1 MKSHANKLAVA
12 VAACSLSLSGL
23 TQAQKLEEVVVTASK
38 VEASIQDTPI
48 AVTAFT
54 QEALDSQL
62 INDSSAMQFSVPN
75 LTQTK
80 GNFSGGDIRIRG
92 IGSGAVSTFGD
103 SGVGIHVNG
112 IYQVATRIFET
123 QFLDMERVEVLRGPQ
138 GTLYG
143 RNTTGGVINL
153 ITAKADPTEFSAS
166 LDGTVGNYGAN
177 QGRFHVNAPLS
188 DTLAFRAAGM
198 MLNRD
203 GFTENVFTGNDVDD
217 RSLWS
222 GRLSF
227 TWDAGENTQVNFMY
241 SLFEEDDSRMRSQKQ
256 ACNRD
261 PAGILGCLPG
271 NPTYGVA
278 NTAGGIS
285 GSLMNT
291 IGVINTNVQS
301 LLALSDQLGIT
312 GSASNLALLGPN
324 VAAGTTAFGPTDFIN
339 DNNPDDRR
347 QVNMD
352 YEPTYFAEEE
362 MFQLQLVHEEGDL
375 TYSWS
380 TGYTENNYSST
391 EDYEKGVADSNWQP
405 TLDTFVDL
413 GNATALSGGQ
423 YQALLC
429 GLAGVPAA
437 ACGIPGVTDIG
448 VLGPATGLNALAPF
462 MVESVPGSGV
472 ALWAG
477 NSALLGGYGAGVPV
491 LMPDGS
497 LVYAS
502 KNFGADESMSDNEGW
517 SHEFR
522 VQSNYDGNLN
532 FMLGAMNLDYQDR
545 NRYVVRST
553 GLSFPGQVLP
563 INPAVFPAPFGAAN
577 PHDEVN
583 PHMQGYEND
592 TRLYELDAQALFGEL
607 YYDVNEDL
615 RLTFGARYS
624 EEEKK
629 SKQRT
634 IYVTFADLPPL
645 DPTNNAYG
653 FPKYDQEEFT
663 WKMNATYNM
672 SNDTMVYGTI
682 SSSFKSGGVNPISV
696 DDDLADPAAGGDPA
710 NLGFKPEFVD
720 AFEIGL
726 KTTFMDGAAQFN
738 GAFFFYD
745 YKDMQQSK
753 IVSVTSLNQN
763 SDAEITGFE
772 GEFRWAATENLEVT
786 ANFGWVNAEIGDYNT
801 VDTANPN
808 ARGTTEGVIS
818 VNGINFI
825 GMVNPET
832 GANDFGNTVVDG
844 QVVPVDFSRCDQ
856 PAGFPCAG
864 YRQSLNGNQ
873 IALTPEF
880 NYNIG
885 LIYRSE
891 MAGMPL
897 AMQTNYYWQDEMY
910 TTNFNNPGTKIEDW
924 SMWNANARLMGEDW
938 YAEVWVR
945 NILDDDNITGGYL
958 TTSVSSLFT
967 NQFILEPRTYGLSV
981 GLRF

>member
-12 VAACSLSLSGL
+12 VAACSLSLTSL
-23 TQAQKLEEVVVTASK
+23 SQAQQLEEVVVTAAK

-48 AVTAFT
+48 AVSAFT
-54 QEALDSQL
+54 QDQLDAQL
-62 INDSSAMQFSVPN
+62 INDASAMQFSVPN
-75 LTQTK
+75 LTMTK
-80 GNFSGGDIRIRG
+80 GNFTSQDIRIRG
-92 IGSGAVSTFGD
+92 IGSGAVGTFGD
-103 SGVGIHVNG
+103 TGVGIHVNG

-123 QFLDMERVEVLRGPQ
+123 QYLDVERVETLRGPQ

-143 RNTTGGVINL
+143 RNTTGGVINV
-153 ITAKADPTEFSAS
+153 ITAKADPSEFSAS
-166 LDGTVGNYGAN
+166 LDGTVGNYGAT
-177 QGRFHVNAPLS
+177 QARFHVNSPLS
-188 DTLAFRAAGM
+188 DTLALRIAGM
-198 MLNRD
+198 SLERD
-203 GFTENVFTGNDVDD
+203 GFTENEFTGNDVDD

-222 GRLSF
+222 GRLSL
-227 TWDAGENTQVNFMY
+227 TWDAGDDTQVNFMY
-241 SLFEEDDSRMRSQKQ
+241 SKFEEDDSRMRSQKQ

-261 PAGILGCLPG
+261 PNGILGCLPG
-271 NPTYGVA
+271 NPTYSTA
-278 NTAGGIS
+278 NGGGI
-285 GSLMNT
+285 GDALMAT
-291 IGVINTNVQS
+291 ISTINTNVQGLLGQAALLGIGDPNNAS
-301 LLALSDQLGIT
+301 LLA
-312 GSASNLALLGPN
+312 N
-324 VAAGTTAFGPTDFIN
+324 VGAGTTTFQDVFLF

-347 QVNMD
+347 TVNMD
-352 YEPTYFAEEE
+352 YEPTYKAEEE
-362 MFQLQLVHEEGDL
+362 MFQLQISHDMGDL
-375 TYSWS
+375 SLNWS
-380 TGYTENNYSST
+380 TGYTENFYSST
-391 EDYEKGVADSNWQP
+391 EDYEKGVATGNWQP

-413 GNATALSGGQ
+413 GNATALTGGE

-429 GLAGVPAA
+429 GLAGVGPDT
-437 ACGIPGVTDIG
+437 CGIPGVTDAG
-448 VLGPATGLNALAPF
+448 TLGTATGIAALAPF
-462 MVESVPGSGV
+462 MVESLAPGT

-477 NSALLGGYGAGVPV
+477 NSALLGGYGAGIPV
-491 LMPDGS
+491 LLPDGT
-497 LVYAS
+497 VVNTG
-502 KNFGADESMSDNEGW
+502 KQFGADESYGKNEGW

-522 VQSNYDGNLN
+522 IQSSYDGNLN
-532 FMLGAMNLDYQDR
+532 FLLGGMMLDYENR
-545 NRYVVRST
+545 NRYVVRNA
-553 GLSFPGQVLP
+553 GLAFPGQVLP
-563 INPAVFPAPFGAAN
+563 INPAVFPAPANLAN
-577 PHDEVN
+577 PHDEVS
-583 PHMQGYEND
+583 PHMWGYEND
-592 TRLYELDAQALFGEL
+592 TRRYQLDAKAIFGEL
-607 YYDVNEDL
+607 YWDVNQDL

-624 EEEKK
+624 DETKK

-645 DPTNNAYG
+645 DSENNAYG
-653 FPKYDQEEFT
+653 FPEYDQDEFT
-663 WKMNATYNM
+663 WKVNATYNM
-672 SNDTMVYGTI
+672 GEDTLLYGTL

-696 DDDLADPAAGGDPA
+696 DDDLADPAAGGDPR
-710 NLGFKPEFVD
+710 NLGFAPEFVD
-720 AFEIGL
+720 AFELGL

-738 GAFFFYD
+738 GALFYYD

-753 IVSVTSLNQN
+753 IVSVTSINQN
-763 SDAEITGFE
+763 TDAEITGFE

-825 GMVNPET
+825 GMVNPAT
-832 GANDFGNTVVDG
+832 GANDFANTVVDG

-897 AMQTNYYWQDEMY
+897 NMQTNYYWQDEMY

-958 TTSVSSLFT
+958 TSSVSSLFT

>member
-12 VAACSLSLSGL
+12 VAACSLSLTSL
-23 TQAQKLEEVVVTASK
+23 SQAQQLEEVVVTAAK

-48 AVTAFT
+48 AVSAFT
-54 QEALDSQL
+54 QDQLDAQL
-62 INDSSAMQFSVPN
+62 INDASAMQFSVPN
-75 LTQTK
+75 LTITK
-80 GNFSGGDIRIRG
+80 GNFTGQDIRIRG
-92 IGSGAVSTFGD
+92 IGSGAVGTFGD
-103 SGVGIHVNG
+103 TGVGIHVNG

-123 QFLDMERVEVLRGPQ
+123 QYLDVERVETLRGPQ

-143 RNTTGGVINL
+143 RNTTGGVINV

-166 LDGTVGNYGAN
+166 LDGTVGNYGAT
-177 QGRFHVNAPLS
+177 QARFHVNSPLS
-188 DTLAFRAAGM
+188 DTLALRIAGM
-198 MLNRD
+198 SLERD
-203 GFTENVFTGNDVDD
+203 GFTENEFTGNDVDD

-222 GRLSF
+222 GRLSL
-227 TWDAGENTQVNFMY
+227 TWDAGDDTQVNFMY
-241 SLFEEDDSRMRSQKQ
+241 SKFEEDDSRMRSQKQ

-261 PAGILGCLPG
+261 PDAILGCLPG
-271 NPTYGVA
+271 NPTY
-278 NTAGGIS
+278 NTANQGGIADA
-285 GSLMNT
+285 LMGT
-291 IGVINTNVQS
+291 IGTINTNVQGLLGQAALLGIGDPNNAS
-301 LLALSDQLGIT
+301 LLA
-312 GSASNLALLGPN
+312 N
-324 VAAGTTAFGPTDFIN
+324 VGAGTTSFQQAFLF

-347 QVNMD
+347 TVNMD
-352 YEPTYFAEEE
+352 YEPTYVAEEE
-362 MFQLQLVHEEGDL
+362 MFQLQISHDMGDL
-375 TYSWS
+375 SLNWS
-380 TGYTENNYSST
+380 TGYTENFFRST
-391 EDYEKGVADSNWQP
+391 EDYEKGVATGNWQP

-413 GNATALSGGQ
+413 GNASPLNPGE

-429 GLAGVPAA
+429 GLASVPAA
-437 ACGIPGVTDIG
+437 ACGIAGQTDIPT
-448 VLGPATGLNALAPF
+448 LGAATGVDALAPF
-462 MVESVPGSGV
+462 MVDFAGSGA

-491 LMPDGS
+491 LMPDGT
-497 LVYAS
+497 LVTAG
-502 KNFGADESMSDNEGW
+502 NQFGADQSMSSNEGW

-522 VQSNYDGNLN
+522 IQSNYDGNLN
-532 FMLGAMNLDYQDR
+532 FLLGGMMLDYESR
-545 NRYVVRST
+545 NHYVVRST
-553 GLSFPGQVLP
+553 GLSFPGQILP
-563 INPAVFPAPFGAAN
+563 INPAVFPAPAN
-577 PHDEVN
+577 LADPSDEVN
-583 PHMQGYEND
+583 PHMWGYEND
-592 TRLYELDAQALFGEL
+592 TRRYQLDAKAIFGEL
-607 YYDVNEDL
+607 YWDVNQDL

-624 EEEKK
+624 DETKK

-645 DPTNNAYG
+645 DSVNNAYG
-653 FPKYDQEEFT
+653 FPEYDQDEFT
-663 WKMNATYNM
+663 WKFNATYNM
-672 SNDTMVYGTI
+672 GEDTLLYGTV

-710 NLGFKPEFVD
+710 NLGFRPEFVD
-720 AFEIGL
+720 AFELGL

-738 GAFFFYD
+738 GAFFYYD

-763 SDAEITGFE
+763 SDAEITGLE

-786 ANFGWVNAEIGDYNT
+786 ANFGWVNAEIGDYDT

-808 ARGTTEGVIS
+808 ARGTTEGVTSI
-818 VNGINFI
+818 NGVNFI
-825 GMVNPET
+825 VPYT
-832 GANDFGNTVVDG
+832 DASGNL
-844 QVVPVDFSRCDQ
+844 VPVDYSRCDQ
-856 PAGFPCAG
+856 PAPFPCAG
-864 YRQSLNGNQ
+864 YRQSLKGNQ

-958 TTSVSSLFT
+958 TSSVSSLFT

>member
-23 TQAQKLEEVVVTASK
+23 TQAQKLEEVVVTAAK

-48 AVTAFT
+48 AVTAFS

-80 GNFSGGDIRIRG
+80 GNFTGGDIRIRG
-92 IGSGAVSTFGD
+92 IGSGAVGTFGD

-166 LDGTVGNYGAN
+166 LDATVGNYGAN
-177 QGRFHVNAPLS
+177 QGRFHINTPLS

-256 ACNRD
+256 ACNTD
-261 PAGILGCLPG
+261 PSGTLGCLPG
-271 NPTYGVA
+271 SPTYGVA
-278 NTAGGIS
+278 NGGGIGDALMASIS
-285 GSLMNT
+285 GISDGSQLFLGLAGQLGLNP
-291 IGVINTNVQS
+291 GNAA
-301 LLALSDQLGIT
+301 LLANTAMFGD
-312 GSASNLALLGPN
+312 GSAVFSAPFLS
-324 VAAGTTAFGPTDFIN
+324 

-347 QVNMD
+347 KVNMD

-362 MFQLQLVHEEGDL
+362 MFQLQLTHDEGDL

-380 TGYTENNYSST
+380 TGYTENVVRAT
-391 EDYEKGVADSNWQP
+391 EDYEKGVANGSWQP
-405 TLDTFVDL
+405 GLDALVDL
-413 GNATALSGGQ
+413 GNATPLSMAQYAQYQQIAAGSGG
-423 YQALLC
+423 AL
-429 GLAGVPAA
+429 PA
-437 ACGIPGVTDIG
+437 IPDS
-448 VLGPATGLNALAPF
+448 LLPF
-462 MVESVPGSGV
+462 MVDFMGPGS
-472 ALWAG
+472 AFWAG
-477 NSALLGGYGAGVPV
+477 NSALLGDLGSGIPV
-491 LMPDGS
+491 LMPDGT
-497 LVYAS
+497 LVRTS
-502 KNFGADESMSDNEGW
+502 KQFGADQSMGMDEGW

-522 VQSNYDGNLN
+522 VQSNFDGDLN
-532 FMLGAMNLDYQDR
+532 FLLGAMNLDYQSGGH
-545 NRYVVRST
+545 YVVRNAGI
-553 GLSFPGQVLP
+553 GLPGQILP
-563 INPAVFPAPFGAAN
+563 IDPRVFPAPSN
-577 PHDEVN
+577 LTDPSNEVS
-583 PHMQGYEND
+583 PHMWGYEND

-607 YYDVNEDL
+607 YYDVNQDL

-645 DPTNNAYG
+645 DPENNAYG

-663 WKMNATYNM
+663 WKLNATYNM
-672 SNDTMVYGTI
+672 SNDTMVYGTV

-720 AFEIGL
+720 AFEIGM

-772 GEFRWAATENLEVT
+772 GELRMALTDSLEFT
-786 ANFGWVNAEIGDYNT
+786 ANVGWVDAEIGEYDT

-808 ARGTTEGVIS
+808 ARGNTEGVTSI
-818 VNGINFI
+818 NGVNFI
-825 GMVNPET
+825 VPYT
-832 GANDFGNTVVDG
+832 DASGNL
-844 QVVPVDFSRCDQ
+844 VPVDYSRCDQ
-856 PAGFPCAG
+856 PAPFPCAG
-864 YRQSLNGNQ
+864 YRQSLAGNQ

-880 NYNIG
+880 NYNLG

-891 MAGMPL
+891 MGGMPL
-897 AMQTNYYWQDEMY
+897 FMQTNYYWQDKMY
-910 TTNFNNPGTKIEDW
+910 STNFNTPGTEIEDW
-924 SMWNANARLMGEDW
+924 SMWNASARVMGNGW
-938 YAEVWVR
+938 YAEAWVR

-958 TTSVSSLFT
+958 TSSVSSLFT
-967 NQFILEPRTYGLSV
+967 NQFILEPRTYGLTV
-981 GLRF
+981 GMRF

>member
-80 GNFSGGDIRIRG
+80 GNFTAGDIRIRG
-92 IGSGAVSTFGD
+92 IGSGAVGSFGD

-112 IYQVATRIFET
+112 IYQVSTRIFET

-256 ACNRD
+256 ACNTD

-291 IGVINTNVQS
+291 IGSINDGVQTF
-301 LLALSDQLGIT
+301 LGLAAAQLGINPGNAGLLANTSLLGT
-312 GSASNLALLGPN
+312 GSAL
-324 VAAGTTAFGPTDFIN
+324 FGPTDFIN
-339 DNNPDDRR
+339 DTNPDDRR
-347 QVNMD
+347 KVNMD

-362 MFQLQLVHEEGDL
+362 MFQLQLTHEEGDL

-380 TGYTENNYSST
+380 TGYTENNFSST

-405 TLDTFVDL
+405 TLDTFVQL
-413 GNATALSGGQ
+413 GNAQALSLAQYAQ
-423 YQALLC
+423 YQQIAAGSGGAL
-429 GLAGVPAA
+429 PA
-437 ACGIPGVTDIG
+437 IPDS
-448 VLGPATGLNALAPF
+448 LLPF
-462 MVESVPGSGV
+462 MVDFAGPGT
-472 ALWAG
+472 AFWAG

-491 LMPDGS
+491 LMPDGT
-497 LVYAS
+497 LVNAS

-532 FMLGAMNLDYQDR
+532 FMVGAMNLDYQSR

-553 GLSFPGQVLP
+553 GLAFPGQVLP
-563 INPAVFPAPFGAAN
+563 INAAVFPAPFGAAN

-607 YYDVNEDL
+607 YYDVNQDL
-615 RLTFGARYS
+615 RLTFGARLS

-645 DPTNNAYG
+645 DPENNAYG
-653 FPKYDQEEFT
+653 VPKYDQEEFT
-663 WKMNATYNM
+663 WKFNATYNM

-720 AFEIGL
+720 AFEVGM

-772 GEFRWAATENLEVT
+772 GELRMALSDNLEFT
-786 ANFGWVNAEIGDYNT
+786 ANVGWVDAEIGDYDT

-808 ARGTTEGVIS
+808 ARGTTEGVTS
-818 VNGINFI
+818 VNGVNFI
-825 GMVNPET
+825 VPYT
-832 GANDFGNTVVDG
+832 DASGNL
-844 QVVPVDFSRCDQ
+844 VPVDYSRCDQ
-856 PAGFPCAG
+856 PAPYPCAG
-864 YRQSLNGNQ
+864 YRQSLAGNQ
-873 IALTPEF
+873 IALTPEL
-880 NYNIG
+880 NYNLG
-885 LIYRSE
+885 LIYKSQ
-891 MAGMPL
+891 MGGMPL
-897 AMQTNYYWQDEMY
+897 ALQTNYYWQDKMY
-910 TTNFNNPGTKIEDW
+910 TTNFNTPGTEIEDW
-924 SMWNANARLMGEDW
+924 SMWNANARVMGDDW
-938 YAEVWVR
+938 YAELWVR

-958 TTSVSSLFT
+958 TSSVSNLFT
-967 NQFILEPRTYGLSV
+967 NQFILEPRTYGLTV
-981 GLRF
+981 GMRF

>member
-1 MKSHANKLAVA
+1 
-12 VAACSLSLSGL
+12 
-23 TQAQKLEEVVVTASK
+23 
-38 VEASIQDTPI
+38 
-48 AVTAFT
+48 
-54 QEALDSQL
+54 
-62 INDSSAMQFSVPN
+62 
-75 LTQTK
+75 
-80 GNFSGGDIRIRG
+80 
-92 IGSGAVSTFGD
+92 
-103 SGVGIHVNG
+103 
-112 IYQVATRIFET
+112 
-123 QFLDMERVEVLRGPQ
+123 
-138 GTLYG
+138 
-143 RNTTGGVINL
+143 
-153 ITAKADPTEFSAS
+153 

-278 NTAGGIS
+278 NTSGGIS

-291 IGVINTNVQS
+291 IGTINSNVQS

-312 GSASNLALLGPN
+312 GSMSNAMLLGPN

-347 QVNMD
+347 KVNMD

-380 TGYTENNYSST
+380 TGYTENNFSST

-532 FMLGAMNLDYQDR
+532 FMLGAMNLDYQSR
-545 NRYVVRST
+545 GRYVVRST
-553 GLSFPGQVLP
+553 GLAFPGQVLP
-563 INPAVFPAPFGAAN
+563 INPFVFPAPFGAAN
-577 PHDEVN
+577 PHDEAN
-583 PHMQGYEND
+583 PHMQGYDND

-624 EEEKK
+624 EEEKS

-653 FPKYDQEEFT
+653 VPKYDQEEFT

-720 AFEIGL
+720 AFEIGM

-772 GEFRWAATENLEVT
+772 GELRMLLTDNLEFT
-786 ANFGWVNAEIGDYNT
+786 ANVGWVDAEIGEYDT

-808 ARGTTEGVIS
+808 ARGTTEGVVS
-818 VNGINFI
+818 VNGVNFI
-825 GMVNPET
+825 VPYVD
-832 GANDFGNTVVDG
+832 ASGNL
-844 QVVPVDFSRCDQ
+844 VPVDYSRCDQ
-856 PAGFPCAG
+856 PAPFPCAG
-864 YRQSLNGNQ
+864 YRQSLAGNQ

-880 NYNIG
+880 NYNLG
-885 LIYRSE
+885 LIYKSE
-891 MAGMPL
+891 MGGMPL
-897 AMQTNYYWQDEMY
+897 ALQTNYYWQDKMY
-910 TTNFNNPGTKIEDW
+910 TTNFNTPGTEIEDW
-924 SMWNANARLMGEDW
+924 SMWNANARLMGDSW
-938 YAEVWVR
+938 YAELWVR

-958 TTSVSSLFT
+958 TSSVSNLFT
-967 NQFILEPRTYGLSV
+967 NQFILEPRTYGLTV
-981 GLRF
+981 GMRF

>member
-12 VAACSLSLSGL
+12 VAACSLLLSGL

-92 IGSGAVSTFGD
+92 IGSGAVGTFGD

-291 IGVINTNVQS
+291 IGAINDGVQLFLGLAGAQLGLNPGNAA
-301 LLALSDQLGIT
+301 LLANTSLFGT
-312 GSASNLALLGPN
+312 GNAL
-324 VAAGTTAFGPTDFIN
+324 FGPTDFIN

-347 QVNMD
+347 KVNMD

-362 MFQLQLVHEEGDL
+362 MFQLQLTHEEGDL

-380 TGYTENNYSST
+380 TGYTENNFSST

-405 TLDTFVDL
+405 TLDTFVQL
-413 GNATALSGGQ
+413 GNAQALSLGQ
-423 YQALLC
+423 YALYQQIA
-429 GLAGVPAA
+429 AGSGGALPA
-437 ACGIPGVTDIG
+437 IPDS
-448 VLGPATGLNALAPF
+448 LLPF
-462 MVESVPGSGV
+462 MVDFAGPGT
-472 ALWAG
+472 AFWAG

-491 LMPDGS
+491 LMPDGT
-497 LVYAS
+497 LVNAS

-522 VQSNYDGNLN
+522 VRSNYDGNLN
-532 FMLGAMNLDYQDR
+532 FMLGAMNLDYQSR

-553 GLSFPGQVLP
+553 GLAFPGQVLP
-563 INPAVFPAPFGAAN
+563 INAAVFPAPFGAAN

-607 YYDVNEDL
+607 YYDVNQDL
-615 RLTFGARYS
+615 RLTFGARLS

-645 DPTNNAYG
+645 DPENNAYG
-653 FPKYDQEEFT
+653 VPKYDQEEFT
-663 WKMNATYNM
+663 WKFNATYNM

-696 DDDLADPAAGGDPA
+696 DDDLADPTAGGDPA

-720 AFEIGL
+720 AFEVGM

-772 GEFRWAATENLEVT
+772 GELRMALTENLEFT
-786 ANFGWVNAEIGDYNT
+786 ANVGWVDAEIGEYNT

-808 ARGTTEGVIS
+808 ARGTTEGVTSI
-818 VNGINFI
+818 NGVNFI
-825 GMVNPET
+825 VPYVD
-832 GANDFGNTVVDG
+832 ASGNTV
-844 QVVPVDFSRCDQ
+844 PVDYSRCDQ
-856 PAGFPCAG
+856 PAPFPCAG
-864 YRQSLNGNQ
+864 YRQSLAGNQ

-880 NYNIG
+880 NYNLG
-885 LIYRSE
+885 LIYKTQ
-891 MAGMPL
+891 MGGMPMAL
-897 AMQTNYYWQDEMY
+897 QTNYYWQDKMY
-910 TTNFNNPGTKIEDW
+910 TTNFNSSSNQIEDW
-924 SMWNANARLMGEDW
+924 SMWNANARVMGDGW
-938 YAEVWVR
+938 YAEAWVR

-958 TTSVSSLFT
+958 TSSVSSLFT
-967 NQFILEPRTYGLSV
+967 NQFILEPRTYGLTV
-981 GLRF
+981 GMRF

>member
-1 MKSHANKLAVA
+1 MKSHAKKLAVA

-23 TQAQKLEEVVVTASK
+23 TQAQKLEEVVVTAAK

-48 AVTAFT
+48 AVSAFS
-54 QEALDSQL
+54 QEQLDAQL
-62 INDSSAMQFSVPN
+62 INDASAMQFSVPN

-80 GNFSGGDIRIRG
+80 GNFTAGDIRIRG
-92 IGSGAVSTFGD
+92 IGSGAVGTFGD

-112 IYQVATRIFET
+112 IYQVSTRIFET

-153 ITAKADPTEFSAS
+153 ITAKADPSEFNAS
-166 LDGTVGNYGAN
+166 IDATVGNYGAN
-177 QGRFHVNAPLS
+177 QGRFHVNTPLS

-203 GFTENVFTGNDVDD
+203 GFTENLYTGNDVDD

-256 ACNRD
+256 ACNTD

-271 NPTYGVA
+271 TPTYGVA
-278 NTAGGIS
+278 NGGGIADALMDSIS
-285 GSLMNT
+285 GISDGSQLFL
-291 IGVINTNVQS
+291 G
-301 LLALSDQLGIT
+301 LAAAQLGINPENAGLLANT
-312 GSASNLALLGPN
+312 AMFGDGSALFVRPFL
-324 VAAGTTAFGPTDFIN
+324 T

-347 QVNMD
+347 KVNMD
-352 YEPTYFAEEE
+352 YDPTYFAEEE
-362 MFQLQLVHEEGDL
+362 MFQLQLTHEEGDL

-380 TGYTENNYSST
+380 TGYTETMFRST
-391 EDYEKGVADSNWQP
+391 EDYEKGVTTGSWQP
-405 TLDTFVDL
+405 GLDALVDL
-413 GNATALSGGQ
+413 GNATPLSMAQYAQYQQIAAGSGG
-423 YQALLC
+423 AL
-429 GLAGVPAA
+429 PA
-437 ACGIPGVTDIG
+437 IPDS
-448 VLGPATGLNALAPF
+448 LLPF
-462 MVESVPGSGV
+462 MVDFMGPGS
-472 ALWAG
+472 AFWAG
-477 NSALLGGYGAGVPV
+477 NSALLGGYGAGIPL
-491 LMPDGS
+491 LMPDGT
-497 LVYAS
+497 LVRTGRQ
-502 KNFGADESMSDNEGW
+502 FGADQSMSDNEGW

-532 FMLGAMNLDYQDR
+532 FMIGAFNLDYEGR
-545 NRYVVRST
+545 NHYVVRNA
-553 GLSFPGQVLP
+553 GLALPGQILP
-563 INPAVFPAPFGAAN
+563 IDPRVFPAPSN
-577 PHDEVN
+577 LSDPHSENN
-583 PHMQGYEND
+583 PHMWGYEND

-607 YYDVNEDL
+607 YYDVNQDL

-645 DPTNNAYG
+645 DTENNAYG

-672 SNDTMVYGTI
+672 SDDTMVYGTI

-720 AFEIGL
+720 AFELGM

-745 YKDMQQSK
+745 YVDMQQSK

-772 GEFRWAATENLEVT
+772 GELRMLLADNLEFT
-786 ANFGWVNAEIGDYNT
+786 ANVGWVDAELGEYNT

-808 ARGTTEGVIS
+808 ARGTTEGVTS
-818 VNGINFI
+818 VNGVNFI
-825 GMVNPET
+825 IPY
-832 GANDFGNTVVDG
+832 ADASGN
-844 QVVPVDFSRCDQ
+844 VVPVDYSRCDQ
-856 PAGFPCAG
+856 PAPFPCAG
-864 YRQSLNGNQ
+864 YRQSLAGNQ

-880 NYNIG
+880 NYNLG
-885 LIYRSE
+885 LIYTSE
-891 MAGMPL
+891 MGGMPL
-897 AMQTNYYWQDEMY
+897 AIQTNYYWQDKMY
-910 TTNFNNPGTKIEDW
+910 TTNFNSSSNQIEDW
-924 SMWNANARLMGEDW
+924 SMWNANARIMGDGW
-938 YAEVWVR
+938 YAEAWVR

-958 TTSVSSLFT
+958 TSSVSSLFT
-967 NQFILEPRTYGLSV
+967 NQFILEPRTYGLTV
-981 GLRF
+981 GMRF

>member
-1 MKSHANKLAVA
+1 M
-12 VAACSLSLSGL
+12 
-23 TQAQKLEEVVVTASK
+23 
-38 VEASIQDTPI
+38 
-48 AVTAFT
+48 
-54 QEALDSQL
+54 
-62 INDSSAMQFSVPN
+62 
-75 LTQTK
+75 
-80 GNFSGGDIRIRG
+80 
-92 IGSGAVSTFGD
+92 
-103 SGVGIHVNG
+103 
-112 IYQVATRIFET
+112 
-123 QFLDMERVEVLRGPQ
+123 
-138 GTLYG
+138 
-143 RNTTGGVINL
+143 NT
-153 ITAKADPTEFSAS
+153 
-166 LDGTVGNYGAN
+166 
-177 QGRFHVNAPLS
+177 PLS

-256 ACNRD
+256 ACNTD
-261 PAGILGCLPG
+261 PSGILGCLPG

-278 NTAGGIS
+278 NTGGGIS

-291 IGVINTNVQS
+291 IGGINDGVQTF
-301 LLALSDQLGIT
+301 LGLAAAQLGINPGNAGLLANT
-312 GSASNLALLGPN
+312 SLLGNGSAL
-324 VAAGTTAFGPTDFIN
+324 FGPTDFIN

-347 QVNMD
+347 KVNMD

-362 MFQLQLVHEEGDL
+362 MFQLQLTHEEGDL

-380 TGYTENNYSST
+380 TGYTENNFSST

-405 TLDTFVDL
+405 TLDTFVQL
-413 GNATALSGGQ
+413 GNAQALSLAQYAQ
-423 YQALLC
+423 YQQIAAGSGGALPAIPDALL
-429 GLAGVPAA
+429 
-437 ACGIPGVTDIG
+437 
-448 VLGPATGLNALAPF
+448 PF
-462 MVESVPGSGV
+462 MVDFQGPGT
-472 ALWAG
+472 AFWAG
-477 NSALLGGYGAGVPV
+477 NSALLGGYGSGVPV
-491 LMPDGS
+491 LMPDGT
-497 LVYAS
+497 LVNAS

-532 FMLGAMNLDYQDR
+532 FMLGAMNLDYQSR

-553 GLSFPGQVLP
+553 GLAFPGQVLP
-563 INPAVFPAPFGAAN
+563 INAAVFPAPFGAAN

-607 YYDVNEDL
+607 YYDVNQDL

-645 DPTNNAYG
+645 DPENNAYG

-672 SNDTMVYGTI
+672 SDDTMVYGTI

-720 AFEIGL
+720 AFELGM

-772 GEFRWAATENLEVT
+772 GELRMALSDNLEFT
-786 ANFGWVNAEIGDYNT
+786 ANVGWVDAEIGDYDT

-808 ARGTTEGVIS
+808 ARGTTEGVTS
-818 VNGINFI
+818 VNGVNFI
-825 GMVNPET
+825 VPY
-832 GANDFGNTVVDG
+832 ADASGNL
-844 QVVPVDFSRCDQ
+844 VPVDYSRCDQ
-856 PAGFPCAG
+856 PAPFPCAG
-864 YRQSLNGNQ
+864 YRQSLAGNQ

-880 NYNIG
+880 NYNLG
-885 LIYRSE
+885 LIYKSE
-891 MAGMPL
+891 MGGMPL
-897 AMQTNYYWQDEMY
+897 ALQTNYYWQDKMY
-910 TTNFNNPGTKIEDW
+910 TTNFNTPGLKSKIGPCG
-924 SMWNANARLMGEDW
+924 MPTLAL
-938 YAEVWVR
+938 WVMAGTR
-945 NILDDDNITGGYL
+945 SCGFVTSWMT
-958 TTSVSSLFT
+958 TTSQVAT
-967 NQFILEPRTYGLSV
+967 
-981 GLRF
+981 

>member
-92 IGSGAVSTFGD
+92 IGSGAVGSFGD

-347 QVNMD
+347 KVNMD

-380 TGYTENNYSST
+380 TGYTENNFSST

-497 LVYAS
+497 LFYAS

-553 GLSFPGQVLP
+553 GLAFPGQVLP
-563 INPAVFPAPFGAAN
+563 INPFVFPAPFGAAN
-577 PHDEVN
+577 PHDEAN

-772 GEFRWAATENLEVT
+772 GELRMALSENLEFT
-786 ANFGWVNAEIGDYNT
+786 ANLGWVDAEIGDYNT

-808 ARGTTEGVIS
+808 ARGTTEGVVS
-818 VNGINFI
+818 VNGVNFI
-825 GMVNPET
+825 VPYVD
-832 GANDFGNTVVDG
+832 ASGNL
-844 QVVPVDFSRCDQ
+844 VPVDYSRCDQ
-856 PAGFPCAG
+856 PAPFPCAG
-864 YRQSLNGNQ
+864 YRQSLAGNQ
-873 IALTPEF
+873 IALTPEL
-880 NYNIG
+880 NYNLG
-885 LIYRSE
+885 LIYKSQ
-891 MAGMPL
+891 MGGMPL
-897 AMQTNYYWQDEMY
+897 ALQTNYYWQDKMY
-910 TTNFNNPGTKIEDW
+910 TTNFNTPGTEIEDW
-924 SMWNANARLMGEDW
+924 FMWNANARLMGDSW
-938 YAEVWVR
+938 YAELWVR

-958 TTSVSSLFT
+958 TTSVSNLFT
-967 NQFILEPRTYGLSV
+967 NQFILEPRTYGLTV
-981 GLRF
+981 GMRF

>member
-1 MKSHANKLAVA
+1 
-12 VAACSLSLSGL
+12 
-23 TQAQKLEEVVVTASK
+23 
-38 VEASIQDTPI
+38 
-48 AVTAFT
+48 
-54 QEALDSQL
+54 
-62 INDSSAMQFSVPN
+62 
-75 LTQTK
+75 
-80 GNFSGGDIRIRG
+80 
-92 IGSGAVSTFGD
+92 
-103 SGVGIHVNG
+103 
-112 IYQVATRIFET
+112 
-123 QFLDMERVEVLRGPQ
+123 
-138 GTLYG
+138 
-143 RNTTGGVINL
+143 
-153 ITAKADPTEFSAS
+153 
-166 LDGTVGNYGAN
+166 
-177 QGRFHVNAPLS
+177 
-188 DTLAFRAAGM
+188 
-198 MLNRD
+198 
-203 GFTENVFTGNDVDD
+203 
-217 RSLWS
+217 
-222 GRLSF
+222 
-227 TWDAGENTQVNFMY
+227 
-241 SLFEEDDSRMRSQKQ
+241 
-256 ACNRD
+256 
-261 PAGILGCLPG
+261 
-271 NPTYGVA
+271 
-278 NTAGGIS
+278 
-285 GSLMNT
+285 MNT
-291 IGVINTNVQS
+291 IGTINSNVQS

-312 GSASNLALLGPN
+312 GSMSNAALLGPN

-347 QVNMD
+347 KVNMD

-380 TGYTENNYSST
+380 TGYTENNFSST

-437 ACGIPGVTDIG
+437 QCGIPGATDIA
-448 VLGPATGLNALAPF
+448 VLGPATGLDALAPF

-472 ALWAG
+472 GLWAG
-477 NSALLGGYGAGVPV
+477 NSALLGGYGAGIPV
-491 LMPDGS
+491 LMPDGT
-497 LVYAS
+497 LAYAS

-532 FMLGAMNLDYQDR
+532 FMVGAMNLDYQSR

-553 GLSFPGQVLP
+553 GLAFPGQVLP
-563 INPAVFPAPFGAAN
+563 INAAVFPAPFGAAN

-592 TRLYELDAQALFGEL
+592 ARLYELDAQALFGEL
-607 YYDVNEDL
+607 YYDVNQDL
-615 RLTFGARYS
+615 RLTFGARLS

-645 DPTNNAYG
+645 DPENNAYG
-653 FPKYDQEEFT
+653 VPKYDQEEFT
-663 WKMNATYNM
+663 WKFNATYNM

-720 AFEIGL
+720 AIELGM

-772 GEFRWAATENLEVT
+772 GELRMALSENLEFT
-786 ANFGWVNAEIGDYNT
+786 ANVGWVDAEIGDYDT

-808 ARGTTEGVIS
+808 ARGTTEGVTS
-818 VNGINFI
+818 VNGVNFI
-825 GMVNPET
+825 VPYT
-832 GANDFGNTVVDG
+832 DASGNL
-844 QVVPVDFSRCDQ
+844 VPVDYSRCDQ
-856 PAGFPCAG
+856 PAPYPCAG
-864 YRQSLNGNQ
+864 YRQSLAGNQ
-873 IALTPEF
+873 IALTPEL
-880 NYNIG
+880 NYNLG
-885 LIYRSE
+885 FIYKSQ
-891 MAGMPL
+891 MGGMPL
-897 AMQTNYYWQDEMY
+897 ALQTNYYWQDKMY
-910 TTNFNNPGTKIEDW
+910 TTNFNTPGTEIEDW
-924 SMWNANARLMGEDW
+924 SMWNANARVMGDDW
-938 YAEVWVR
+938 YAELWVR

-958 TTSVSSLFT
+958 TSSVSNLFT
-967 NQFILEPRTYGLSV
+967 NQFILEPRTYGLTV
-981 GLRF
+981 GMRF

>member
-1 MKSHANKLAVA
+1 MKSHANKLAVS

-23 TQAQKLEEVVVTASK
+23 TQAQKLEEVVVTAAK

-48 AVTAFT
+48 AVTAFS

-80 GNFSGGDIRIRG
+80 GNFTGGDIRIRG
-92 IGSGAVSTFGD
+92 IGSGAVGTFGD

-166 LDGTVGNYGAN
+166 LDATVGNYGAN
-177 QGRFHVNAPLS
+177 QGRFHINTPLS

-256 ACNRD
+256 ACNTD
-261 PAGILGCLPG
+261 PSGTLGCLPG
-271 NPTYGVA
+271 SPTYGVA
-278 NTAGGIS
+278 NGGGIGDALMASIS
-285 GSLMNT
+285 GISDGSQLFLGLAGQLGLNP
-291 IGVINTNVQS
+291 GNAA
-301 LLALSDQLGIT
+301 LLANTAMFGD
-312 GSASNLALLGPN
+312 GSAVFSLPFLS
-324 VAAGTTAFGPTDFIN
+324 

-347 QVNMD
+347 KVNMD

-362 MFQLQLVHEEGDL
+362 MFQLQLTHDEGDL

-380 TGYTENNYSST
+380 TGYTENVVRAT
-391 EDYEKGVADSNWQP
+391 EDYEKGVANGSWQP
-405 TLDTFVDL
+405 GLDALVDL
-413 GNATALSGGQ
+413 GNATPLSMAQYAQYQQIAAGSGG
-423 YQALLC
+423 AL
-429 GLAGVPAA
+429 PA
-437 ACGIPGVTDIG
+437 IPDS
-448 VLGPATGLNALAPF
+448 LLPF
-462 MVESVPGSGV
+462 MVDFMGPGS
-472 ALWAG
+472 AFWAG
-477 NSALLGGYGAGVPV
+477 NSALLGDLGSGIPV
-491 LMPDGS
+491 LMPDGT
-497 LVYAS
+497 LVRTS
-502 KNFGADESMSDNEGW
+502 KQFGADQSMGMDEGW

-522 VQSNYDGNLN
+522 VQSNFDGDLN
-532 FMLGAMNLDYQDR
+532 FLLGAMNLDYESR
-545 NRYVVRST
+545 GHYVVRNAGI
-553 GLSFPGQVLP
+553 GLPGQILP
-563 INPAVFPAPFGAAN
+563 IDPRVFPAPSN
-577 PHDEVN
+577 LTDPSNEVS
-583 PHMQGYEND
+583 PHMWGYEND

-607 YYDVNEDL
+607 YYDVNQDL

-645 DPTNNAYG
+645 DPENNAYG

-663 WKMNATYNM
+663 WKANATYTM
-672 SNDTMVYGTI
+672 SDDTLLYGTV

-710 NLGFKPEFVD
+710 NLGFDPEFVD
-720 AFEIGL
+720 AFEVGL

-772 GEFRWAATENLEVT
+772 GELRWLLTESLELT
-786 ANFGWVNAEIGDYNT
+786 ANVGWVDAEIGEYDT
-801 VDTANPN
+801 VDTADPN
-808 ARGTTEGVIS
+808 ARGTTEGVTS
-818 VNGINFI
+818 VNGVNFI
-825 GMVNPET
+825 IPYLDSN
-832 GANDFGNTVVDG
+832 GNL
-844 QVVPVDFSRCDQ
+844 VPVDYSRCDQ
-856 PAGFPCAG
+856 PEPFPCAG
-864 YRQSLNGNQ
+864 YRQSLAGNQ
-873 IALTPEF
+873 IALTPEL
-880 NYNIG
+880 NYNLG
-885 LIYRSE
+885 LIYTSE
-891 MAGMPL
+891 MGGMPL
-897 AMQTNYYWQDEMY
+897 AIQTNYYWQDKMY
-910 TTNFNNPGTKIEDW
+910 TTNFNSPSKEIDDW
-924 SMWNANARLMGEDW
+924 SMWNANARVMGDGW
-938 YAEVWVR
+938 YAELWVR
-945 NILDDDNITGGYL
+945 NILDDNNVTGAYL
-958 TTSVSSLFT
+958 TSSVSSLFT
-967 NQFILEPRTYGLSV
+967 NQFILEPRTYGLTV
-981 GLRF
+981 GMRF

>member
-23 TQAQKLEEVVVTASK
+23 TQAQKLEEVVVTAAK

-48 AVTAFT
+48 AVTAFS

-80 GNFSGGDIRIRG
+80 GNFTEGDIRIRG
-92 IGSGAVSTFGD
+92 IGSGAVGTFGD

-166 LDGTVGNYGAN
+166 LDATVGNYGAN
-177 QGRFHVNAPLS
+177 QGRFHINTPLS

-256 ACNRD
+256 ACNTD
-261 PAGILGCLPG
+261 PSGTLGCLPG
-271 NPTYGVA
+271 SPTYGVA
-278 NTAGGIS
+278 NGGGIGDALMASIS
-285 GSLMNT
+285 GISDGSQLFLGLAGQLGLNP
-291 IGVINTNVQS
+291 GNAA
-301 LLALSDQLGIT
+301 LLANTAMFGD
-312 GSASNLALLGPN
+312 GSAVFSAPFLS
-324 VAAGTTAFGPTDFIN
+324 

-347 QVNMD
+347 KVNMD

-362 MFQLQLVHEEGDL
+362 MFQLQLTHDEGDL

-380 TGYTENNYSST
+380 TGYTENVVRAT
-391 EDYEKGVADSNWQP
+391 EDYEKGVANGSWQP
-405 TLDTFVDL
+405 GLDALVDL
-413 GNATALSGGQ
+413 GNATPLSMAQYAQYQQIAAGSGG
-423 YQALLC
+423 AL
-429 GLAGVPAA
+429 PA
-437 ACGIPGVTDIG
+437 IPDS
-448 VLGPATGLNALAPF
+448 LLPF
-462 MVESVPGSGV
+462 MVDFMGPGS
-472 ALWAG
+472 AFWAG
-477 NSALLGGYGAGVPV
+477 NSALLGDLGSGIPV
-491 LMPDGS
+491 LMPDGT
-497 LVYAS
+497 LVRTS
-502 KNFGADESMSDNEGW
+502 KQFGADQSMGMDEGW

-522 VQSNYDGNLN
+522 VQSNFDGDLN
-532 FMLGAMNLDYQDR
+532 FLLGAMNLDYQSGGH
-545 NRYVVRST
+545 YVVRNAGI
-553 GLSFPGQVLP
+553 GLPGQILP
-563 INPAVFPAPFGAAN
+563 IDPRVFPAPSN
-577 PHDEVN
+577 LTDPSNEVS
-583 PHMQGYEND
+583 PHMWGYEND

-607 YYDVNEDL
+607 YYDVNQDL

-645 DPTNNAYG
+645 DPENNAYG

-663 WKMNATYNM
+663 WKLNATYNM
-672 SNDTMVYGTI
+672 SNDTMVYGTV

-720 AFEIGL
+720 AFEIGM

-772 GEFRWAATENLEVT
+772 GELRMALTDSLEFT
-786 ANFGWVNAEIGDYNT
+786 ANVGWVDAEIGEYDT

-808 ARGTTEGVIS
+808 ARGNTEGVTS
-818 VNGINFI
+818 VNGVNFI
-825 GMVNPET
+825 VPYT
-832 GANDFGNTVVDG
+832 DASGNL
-844 QVVPVDFSRCDQ
+844 VPVDYSRCDQ
-856 PAGFPCAG
+856 PAPFPCAG
-864 YRQSLNGNQ
+864 YRQSLAGNQ

-880 NYNIG
+880 NYNLG

-891 MAGMPL
+891 MGGMPL
-897 AMQTNYYWQDEMY
+897 FMQTNYYWQDKMY
-910 TTNFNNPGTKIEDW
+910 TTNFNTPGTEIEDW
-924 SMWNANARLMGEDW
+924 SMWNASARVMGNGW
-938 YAEVWVR
+938 YAEAWVR

-958 TTSVSSLFT
+958 TSSVSSLFT
-967 NQFILEPRTYGLSV
+967 NQFILEPRTYGLTV
-981 GLRF
+981 GMRF

>member
-23 TQAQKLEEVVVTASK
+23 TQAQKLEEVVVTAAK

-48 AVTAFT
+48 AVTAFS

-62 INDSSAMQFSVPN
+62 INDASAMQFSVPN

-80 GNFSGGDIRIRG
+80 GNFTGGDIRIRG
-92 IGSGAVSTFGD
+92 IGSGAVGTFGD

-112 IYQVATRIFET
+112 IYQVSTRIFET

-166 LDGTVGNYGAN
+166 LDATVGNYGAN
-177 QGRFHVNAPLS
+177 QGRFHINTPLS

-256 ACNRD
+256 ACNTD

-271 NPTYGVA
+271 DPTYGVA
-278 NTAGGIS
+278 NGGGIGDALMDSIS
-285 GSLMNT
+285 GISDGSQLFL
-291 IGVINTNVQS
+291 G
-301 LLALSDQLGIT
+301 LAAAQLGINSGNAGLLANT
-312 GSASNLALLGPN
+312 SAFGDGSAVFVRPFL
-324 VAAGTTAFGPTDFIN
+324 T

-347 QVNMD
+347 KVNMD

-362 MFQLQLVHEEGDL
+362 MFQIQISHDAGDL
-375 TYSWS
+375 TYNWS
-380 TGYTENNYSST
+380 SGYTETFFRST
-391 EDYEKGVADSNWQP
+391 EDYEKGVTTGDWQP
-405 TLDTFVDL
+405 GLDALVDL
-413 GNATALSGGQ
+413 GNATALSMDQYMAYQTIAASSGG
-423 YQALLC
+423 ALPAIPDSL
-429 GLAGVPAA
+429 LPFIVDYAG
-437 ACGIPGVTDIG
+437 
-448 VLGPATGLNALAPF
+448 
-462 MVESVPGSGV
+462 PGS
-472 ALWAG
+472 AIWAG
-477 NSALLGGYGAGVPV
+477 NSALLGGYGDGIPV
-491 LMPDGS
+491 LMPDGT
-497 LVYAS
+497 VVQTG
-502 KNFGADESMSDNEGW
+502 KQFGADQSYSDNQGW

-532 FMLGAMNLDYQDR
+532 FMLGAFNLDYEGR
-545 NRYVVRST
+545 NHYVVRNA
-553 GLSFPGQVLP
+553 GLALPGQILP
-563 INPAVFPAPFGAAN
+563 ISSEVYPAPSN
-577 PHDEVN
+577 LTDPSNEVN
-583 PHMQGYEND
+583 PHMWGYEND

-607 YYDVNEDL
+607 YYDVNQDL

-645 DPTNNAYG
+645 DPENNAYG

-696 DDDLADPAAGGDPA
+696 DDDLADPTAGGDPA

-720 AFEIGL
+720 AIELGM

-763 SDAEITGFE
+763 TDAEITGFE
-772 GEFRWAATENLEVT
+772 GELRVAVTDNLELT
-786 ANFGWVNAEIGDYNT
+786 ANVGWVDAEIGEYNT

-808 ARGTTEGVIS
+808 ARGTTEGVTSI
-818 VNGINFI
+818 NGVNFI
-825 GMVNPET
+825 VPYVD
-832 GANDFGNTVVDG
+832 ASGNTV
-844 QVVPVDFSRCDQ
+844 PVDYSRCDQ
-856 PAGFPCAG
+856 PEPYPCAG
-864 YRQSLNGNQ
+864 YRQSLAGNQ
-873 IALTPEF
+873 IARTPEF

-885 LIYRSE
+885 AIYRTQ
-891 MAGMPL
+891 MGGMP
-897 AMQTNYYWQDEMY
+897 AVMQTNYYWQDKMY
-910 TTNFNNPGTKIEDW
+910 TTNFNTPGTEIEDW
-924 SMWNANARLMGEDW
+924 SMWNANARVMGDGW

-958 TTSVSSLFT
+958 TSSVSSLFT
-967 NQFILEPRTYGLSV
+967 NQFILEPRTYGLTV
-981 GLRF
+981 GMRF

>member
-12 VAACSLSLSGL
+12 VAACSLSLTSL
-23 TQAQKLEEVVVTASK
+23 SQAQKLEEVVVTASK

-48 AVTAFT
+48 AVSAFT
-54 QEALDSQL
+54 QDQLDAQL
-62 INDSSAMQFSVPN
+62 INDASAMQFSVPN
-75 LTQTK
+75 LTITK
-80 GNFSGGDIRIRG
+80 GNFTSQDIRIRG
-92 IGSGAVSTFGD
+92 IGSGAVGTFGD
-103 SGVGIHVNG
+103 TGVGIHVNG

-123 QFLDMERVEVLRGPQ
+123 QYLDVERVETLRGPQ

-143 RNTTGGVINL
+143 RNTTGGVINV
-153 ITAKADPTEFSAS
+153 ITAKADPSEFSAS
-166 LDGTVGNYGAN
+166 LDGTVGNYGAT
-177 QGRFHVNAPLS
+177 QARFHVNSPLS
-188 DTLAFRAAGM
+188 DTLALRIAGM
-198 MLNRD
+198 SLERD
-203 GFTENVFTGNDVDD
+203 GFTENEFTGNDVDD

-222 GRLSF
+222 GRLSL
-227 TWDAGENTQVNFMY
+227 TWDAGDDTQVNFMY
-241 SLFEEDDSRMRSQKQ
+241 SKFEEDDSRMRSQKQ

-261 PAGILGCLPG
+261 PDAILGCLPG
-271 NPTYGVA
+271 NPTY
-278 NTAGGIS
+278 NTANQGGIADA
-285 GSLMNT
+285 LMGT
-291 IGVINTNVQS
+291 ISTINTNVQG
-301 LLALSDQLGIT
+301 LLGQA
-312 GSASNLALLGPN
+312 ALLGIGNPN
-324 VAAGTTAFGPTDFIN
+324 NAALLGNVVAGTTAFQQAFLF

-347 QVNMD
+347 VVNMD
-352 YEPTYFAEEE
+352 YEPTYKAEEE
-362 MFQLQLVHEEGDL
+362 MFQLQISHDMGDL
-375 TYSWS
+375 SFNWS
-380 TGYTENNYSST
+380 TGYTENYFSST
-391 EDYEKGVADSNWQP
+391 EDYEKGAATGNWQP

-413 GNATALSGGQ
+413 GNATALTGGE

-429 GLAGVPAA
+429 GLAGVGPDT
-437 ACGIPGVTDIG
+437 CGIPGVTDAG
-448 VLGPATGLNALAPF
+448 TLGAATGIAALAPF
-462 MVESVPGSGV
+462 MVESLAPGT

-477 NSALLGGYGAGVPV
+477 NSALLGGYGAGIPV
-491 LMPDGS
+491 LMPDGT
-497 LVYAS
+497 LTTAG
-502 KNFGADESMSDNEGW
+502 KNFGADESYGSNEGW

-522 VQSNYDGNLN
+522 IQSNYDGNLN
-532 FMLGAMNLDYQDR
+532 FLLGGMMLDYESR

-553 GLSFPGQVLP
+553 GLAFPGQVLP
-563 INPAVFPAPFGAAN
+563 INPAVFPAPFGADN

-592 TRLYELDAQALFGEL
+592 TRRYQLDAKAIFGEL
-607 YYDVNEDL
+607 YWDVNQDL

-624 EEEKK
+624 DETKK

-645 DPTNNAYG
+645 DSEDNAYG
-653 FPKYDQEEFT
+653 FPEYDQDEFT
-663 WKMNATYNM
+663 WKLNATYNM
-672 SNDTMVYGTI
+672 GEDTLVYGTL

-696 DDDLADPAAGGDPA
+696 DDDLADPAAGGDPR
-710 NLGFKPEFVD
+710 NLGFAPEFVD
-720 AFEIGL
+720 AFELGL

-738 GAFFFYD
+738 GAFFYYD

-763 SDAEITGFE
+763 SDAEITGLE

-786 ANFGWVNAEIGDYNT
+786 ANFGWVQAEIGDFET

-808 ARGTTEGVIS
+808 ARGTTEGVTS
-818 VNGINFI
+818 VNGVNFI
-825 GMVNPET
+825 VPYT
-832 GANDFGNTVVDG
+832 DASGNL
-844 QVVPVDFSRCDQ
+844 VPVDYSRCDQ
-856 PAGFPCAG
+856 PAPFPCAG
-864 YRQSLNGNQ
+864 YRQSLKGNQ

-897 AMQTNYYWQDEMY
+897 AMQTNYYWQDKMY
-910 TTNFNNPGTKIEDW
+910 TTNFNDAGTEIEDW

-958 TTSVSSLFT
+958 TSSVSSLFT

>member
-23 TQAQKLEEVVVTASK
+23 TQAQKLEEVVVTAAK

-48 AVTAFT
+48 AVTAFS

-80 GNFSGGDIRIRG
+80 GNFAGGDIRIRG
-92 IGSGAVSTFGD
+92 IGSGAVGTFGD

-166 LDGTVGNYGAN
+166 LDATVGNYGAN
-177 QGRFHVNAPLS
+177 QGRFHINTPLS

-203 GFTENVFTGNDVDD
+203 GFTTNEYTGNDVDD

-256 ACNRD
+256 ACNTD
-261 PAGILGCLPG
+261 PSGTLGCLPG
-271 NPTYGVA
+271 SPTYGVA
-278 NTAGGIS
+278 NGGGIGDALMASIS
-285 GSLMNT
+285 GISDGSQLFLGLAGQLGLNP
-291 IGVINTNVQS
+291 GNQA
-301 LLALSDQLGIT
+301 LLANTAMFGD
-312 GSASNLALLGPN
+312 GSA
-324 VAAGTTAFGPTDFIN
+324 VFGAPFLS

-347 QVNMD
+347 KVNMD

-362 MFQLQLVHEEGDL
+362 MFQLQLTHDEGDL

-380 TGYTENNYSST
+380 TGYTENAIRST
-391 EDYEKGVADSNWQP
+391 EDYEKGVANGSWQP
-405 TLDTFVDL
+405 GLDALVDL
-413 GNATALSGGQ
+413 GNATPLSLAQ
-423 YQALLC
+423 YAAYQGAAPAFGLPSIPDSLLPF
-429 GLAGVPAA
+429 LVDFAG
-437 ACGIPGVTDIG
+437 PGTAI
-448 VLGPATGLNALAPF
+448 
-462 MVESVPGSGV
+462 
-472 ALWAG
+472 WAG
-477 NSALLGGYGAGVPV
+477 NSALLGDLGSGIPV
-491 LMPDGS
+491 LMPDGT
-497 LVYAS
+497 LVRTS
-502 KNFGADESMSDNEGW
+502 KQFGADQSMGMDEGW

-522 VQSNYDGNLN
+522 VQSNFDGDLN
-532 FMLGAMNLDYQDR
+532 FLLGAMNLDYQSR
-545 NRYVVRST
+545 GHYVVRNAGI
-553 GLSFPGQVLP
+553 GLPGQILP
-563 INPAVFPAPFGAAN
+563 INQAVFPAPSN
-577 PHDEVN
+577 LTDPSNEVN
-583 PHMQGYEND
+583 PHMWGYEND

-607 YYDVNEDL
+607 YYDVNQDL
-615 RLTFGARYS
+615 RLTLGARYS

-634 IYVTFADLPPL
+634 IYVTFSDLPPL
-645 DPTNNAYG
+645 DPENNAYG

-663 WKMNATYNM
+663 WKLNATYNM
-672 SNDTMVYGTI
+672 SDDTMVYGTI

-720 AFEIGL
+720 AFELGM

-745 YKDMQQSK
+745 YVDMQQSK

-772 GEFRWAATENLEVT
+772 GELRVAVTDSLELT
-786 ANFGWVNAEIGDYNT
+786 ANVGWVDAELGEYNT

-808 ARGTTEGVIS
+808 ARFTTEGVTSI
-818 VNGINFI
+818 NGVNFI
-825 GMVNPET
+825 IPYVDSN
-832 GANDFGNTVVDG
+832 GNL
-844 QVVPVDFSRCDQ
+844 VPVDYSRCDQ
-856 PAGFPCAG
+856 PEPFPCAG
-864 YRQSLNGNQ
+864 YRQNLAGNQ

-880 NYNIG
+880 NYNVG
-885 LIYRSE
+885 AIYRTE
-891 MAGMPL
+891 MGGMP
-897 AMQTNYYWQDEMY
+897 AVMQTNYYWQDKMY
-910 TTNFNNPGTKIEDW
+910 TTNFNSPSNQIDDW
-924 SMWNANARLMGEDW
+924 SMWNANARVMGDGW

-958 TTSVSSLFT
+958 TSSVSSLFT
-967 NQFILEPRTYGLSV
+967 NQFILEPRTYGLTV
-981 GLRF
+981 GMRF

>member
-23 TQAQKLEEVVVTASK
+23 TQAQKLEEVVVTAAK

-48 AVTAFT
+48 AVTAFS

-62 INDSSAMQFSVPN
+62 INDASAMQFSVPN

-80 GNFSGGDIRIRG
+80 GNFTAGDIRIRG
-92 IGSGAVSTFGD
+92 IGSGAVGTFGD

-112 IYQVATRIFET
+112 IYQVSTRIFET

-153 ITAKADPTEFSAS
+153 ITAKADPSEFNAS
-166 LDGTVGNYGAN
+166 IDATVGNYGAN
-177 QGRFHVNAPLS
+177 QGRFHVNTPLS

-203 GFTENVFTGNDVDD
+203 GFTENVYTGNDVDD

-256 ACNRD
+256 ACNTD

-271 NPTYGVA
+271 TPTYGVA
-278 NTAGGIS
+278 NGGGIGDALMDSIS
-285 GSLMNT
+285 GISDGSQLFL
-291 IGVINTNVQS
+291 G
-301 LLALSDQLGIT
+301 LAAAQLGINSGNAGLLANT
-312 GSASNLALLGPN
+312 SAFGDGSAVFVRPFL
-324 VAAGTTAFGPTDFIN
+324 T

-347 QVNMD
+347 KVNMD

-362 MFQLQLVHEEGDL
+362 MFQIQISHDAGDL
-375 TYSWS
+375 TYNWS
-380 TGYTENNYSST
+380 SGYTETFYRST
-391 EDYEKGVADSNWQP
+391 EDYEKGVTTGDWQP
-405 TLDTFVDL
+405 GLDALVDL
-413 GNATALSGGQ
+413 GNATALSMDQYMAYQTIAASSGG
-423 YQALLC
+423 ALPAIPDSL
-429 GLAGVPAA
+429 LPFIVDYAG
-437 ACGIPGVTDIG
+437 
-448 VLGPATGLNALAPF
+448 
-462 MVESVPGSGV
+462 PGS
-472 ALWAG
+472 AIWAG
-477 NSALLGGYGAGVPV
+477 NSALLGGYGDGIPV
-491 LMPDGS
+491 LMPDGT
-497 LVYAS
+497 VVQTG
-502 KNFGADESMSDNEGW
+502 KQFGADQSYSDNQGW

-532 FMLGAMNLDYQDR
+532 FMLGAFNLDYEGR
-545 NRYVVRST
+545 NHYVVRNA
-553 GLSFPGQVLP
+553 GLALPGQILP
-563 INPAVFPAPFGAAN
+563 ISSEVYPAPSN
-577 PHDEVN
+577 LTDPSNEVN
-583 PHMQGYEND
+583 PHMWGYEND

-607 YYDVNEDL
+607 YYDVNQDL

-645 DPTNNAYG
+645 DPENNAYG
-653 FPKYDQEEFT
+653 FPEYDQEEFT
-663 WKMNATYNM
+663 WKINATYNM
-672 SNDTMVYGTI
+672 SSDTMVYGTL

-720 AFEIGL
+720 AIELGM

-772 GEFRWAATENLEVT
+772 GELRVAVTDNLELT
-786 ANFGWVNAEIGDYNT
+786 ANVGWVDAEIGEYNT

-808 ARGTTEGVIS
+808 ARGTTEGVTSI
-818 VNGINFI
+818 NGVNFI
-825 GMVNPET
+825 VPYVD
-832 GANDFGNTVVDG
+832 ASGNTV
-844 QVVPVDFSRCDQ
+844 PVDYSRCDQ
-856 PAGFPCAG
+856 PEPFPCAG
-864 YRQSLNGNQ
+864 YRQNLAGNQ

-885 LIYRSE
+885 AIYRTQ
-891 MAGMPL
+891 MGGMP
-897 AMQTNYYWQDEMY
+897 AVMQTNYYWQDKMY
-910 TTNFNNPGTKIEDW
+910 TTNFNSSSNQIDDW
-924 SMWNANARLMGEDW
+924 SMWNANARVMGDGW

-958 TTSVSSLFT
+958 TSSVSSLFT
-967 NQFILEPRTYGLSV
+967 NQFILEPRTYGLTV
-981 GLRF
+981 GMRF